1 MSQNLNQHSLSSPLA
16 QRPRRLRANAAIRNL
31 VSESQVRPEQLI
43 LPLFVREG
51 LTEPKPIKGLPG
63 VVQHTEASLR
73 IEIDRAL
80 AAGIGGVMV
89 FGIPNTR
96 DPQGSEALNPNGVLS
111 KAIRDIRA
119 QVGDR
124 LVVIADLCLDEFTS
138 HGHCGVLGTPDA
150 HGNCEVDNDATLEIY
165 GQMAVVLAEAGAH
178 MLGASGM
185 MDGQVGAIRRAL
197 DSAAANSGNHQV
209 NYQDVSIL
217 AYAAK
222 YASAFYGPFRE
233 AVESQLDGDRKTYQ
247 QDPRNSRESIRE
259 IKLDAAEGAD
269 IIMVKP
275 ALAYLDIIS
284 EASRTVDLPIA
295 SYVVSGEMAMIEA
308 AAAQGLINRE
318 PAILEAL
325 ASVNRAGA
333 NIICTYWAIEVAGWL
348 HRR

>member
-1 MSQNLNQHSLSSPLA
+1 MSHSHNGGANSLA

-31 VSESQVRPEQLI
+31 VSETQIRPEQLI

-63 VVQHTEASLR
+63 VVQHTESSLR
-73 IEIDRAL
+73 AEIDRAL

-89 FGIPNTR
+89 FGIPNHR
-96 DPQGSEALNPNGVLS
+96 DELGSEALNPNGVLS
-111 KAIRDIRA
+111 KAIRDIRN

-150 HGNCEVDNDATLEIY
+150 NGNATVDNDATLEIY
-165 GQMAVVLAEAGAH
+165 AQMAVVLAEAGAH

-185 MDGQVGAIRRAL
+185 MDGQVGATRRAL
-197 DSAAANSGNHQV
+197 DAAGHD
-209 NYQDVSIL
+209 DVSIL

-233 AVESQLDGDRKTYQ
+233 AVESQLEGDRKTYQ
-247 QDPRNSRESIRE
+247 QDPRNARESLRE
-259 IKLDAAEGAD
+259 IKLDAEEGAD

-275 ALAYLDIIS
+275 ALSYLDIIHQ
-284 EASRTVDLPIA
+284 ASQIVDLPIA
-295 SYVVSGEMAMIEA
+295 SYVVSGEMAMLEA
-308 AAAQGLINRE
+308 AAAQGSINRQA
-318 PAILEAL
+318 AILEAL
-325 ASVNRAGA
+325 GSVHRAGA
-333 NIICTYWAIEVAGWL
+333 HIICTYWALEVAEWL
-348 HRR
+348 GRR

>member
-1 MSQNLNQHSLSSPLA
+1 MSHNAHSQS

-31 VSESQVRPEQLI
+31 VSETQIRPEQLI

-51 LTEPKPIKGLPG
+51 LTEPKPITGLPG
-63 VVQHTEASLR
+63 VVQHTESSLR
-73 IEIDRAL
+73 AEIDRAL
-80 AAGIGGVMV
+80 EAGIGGVMV
-89 FGIPNTR
+89 FGIPNHR
-96 DPQGSEALNPNGVLS
+96 DPLGSEALNPNGVLS

-119 QVGDR
+119 QVGNR

-138 HGHCGVLGTPDA
+138 HGHCGVLGTPDV

-165 GQMAVVLAEAGAH
+165 GRMAVVLAEAGAH

-185 MDGQVGAIRRAL
+185 MDGQVGAVRRAL
-197 DSAAANSGNHQV
+197 DAAGHK
-209 NYQDVSIL
+209 DVSIL

-247 QDPRNSRESIRE
+247 QDPRNARESLRE
-259 IKLDAAEGAD
+259 IKLDAEEGAD
-269 IIMVKP
+269 VIMVKP
-275 ALAYLDIIS
+275 ALSYLDIIHQ
-284 EASRTVDLPIA
+284 ASQIVDLPIA

-325 ASVNRAGA
+325 ASVHRAGA

-348 HRR
+348 SRR

>member
-1 MSQNLNQHSLSSPLA
+1 MSHELSQESSNA
-16 QRPRRLRANAAIRNL
+16 FSQRPRRLRANAAIRNL
-31 VSESQVRPEQLI
+31 VSETQIRPEQLI

-73 IEIDRAL
+73 SEIDRAL
-80 AAGIGGVMV
+80 EAGIGGVMV
-89 FGIPNTR
+89 FGIPNQR
-96 DPQGSEALNPNGVLS
+96 DEMGSEALNPNGVLS
-111 KAIRDIRA
+111 KAIRDIRT

-138 HGHCGVLGTPDA
+138 HGHCGVLGSADE
-150 HGNCEVDNDATLEIY
+150 HGNSQVDNDATLEIY
-165 GQMAVVLAEAGAH
+165 GQMAVILAEAGAH

-185 MDGQVGAIRRAL
+185 MDGQVGATRRAL
-197 DSAAANSGNHQV
+197 DLAGHKE
-209 NYQDVSIL
+209 VSIL

-233 AVESQLDGDRKTYQ
+233 AVESQLEGDRKTYQ

-275 ALAYLDIIS
+275 ALAYLDIIHQ
-284 EASRTVDLPIA
+284 ASQIVDLPIA

-325 ASVNRAGA
+325 ASVHRAGA

-348 HRR
+348 NRH

>member
-1 MSQNLNQHSLSSPLA
+1 MSHAHSLS

-31 VSESQVRPEQLI
+31 VSETQVRAEQLI

-51 LTEPKPIKGLPG
+51 LTEPKPVKGLPG
-63 VVQHTEASLR
+63 VVQHTETSLR
-73 IEIDRAL
+73 AEVDRAL
-80 AAGIGGVMV
+80 EAGIGGIMV
-89 FGIPNTR
+89 FGIPDHR
-96 DPQGSEALNPNGVLS
+96 DPEGSEALNPNGVLA

-138 HGHCGVLGTPDA
+138 HGHCGVLGAPDEN
-150 HGNCEVDNDATLEIY
+150 GNCEVDNDATLEVY
-165 GQMAVVLAEAGAH
+165 GRMAVVLAEAGAH

-185 MDGQVGAIRRAL
+185 MDGQVAATRRAL
-197 DSAAANSGNHQV
+197 DAANHK
-209 NYQDVSIL
+209 DVSIL

-275 ALAYLDIIS
+275 ALAYLDIIHQ
-284 EASRTVDLPIA
+284 ARQTVDLPIA

-308 AAAQGLINRE
+308 AAAQGLINRQ

-325 ASVNRAGA
+325 GSVHRAGA

-348 HRR
+348 K

>member
-1 MSQNLNQHSLSSPLA
+1 MI

-31 VSESQVRPEQLI
+31 VSETQVRPEQLI

-63 VVQHTEASLR
+63 VVQHTETSLR
-73 IEIDRAL
+73 AEIDRAL
-80 AAGIGGVMV
+80 DAGIGGVMV
-89 FGIPNTR
+89 FGIPNHR
-96 DPQGSEALNPNGVLS
+96 DPSGSEALNPNGVLS

-138 HGHCGVLGTPDA
+138 HGHCGVLSEDG
-150 HGNCEVDNDATLEIY
+150 EVDNDATLEIY
-165 GQMAVVLAEAGAH
+165 SKMAVVLAEAGAH

-185 MDGQVGAIRRAL
+185 MDGQVAATRRAL
-197 DSAAANSGNHQV
+197 DAAGH
-209 NYQDVSIL
+209 QDVSIL

-233 AVESQLDGDRKTYQ
+233 AVESQLEGDRKTYQ
-247 QDPRNSRESIRE
+247 QDPRNARESIRE

-284 EASRTVDLPIA
+284 EARRSVDLPIA

-325 ASVNRAGA
+325 TSVHRAGA

-348 HRR
+348 NRR

>member
-1 MSQNLNQHSLSSPLA
+1 MSHAHSLN

-31 VSESQVRPEQLI
+31 VSETQIRAEQLI

-51 LTEPKPIKGLPG
+51 LTEPKPITGLPG
-63 VVQHTEASLR
+63 VVQHTDASLR
-73 IEIDRAL
+73 AEVDRAL
-80 AAGIGGVMV
+80 EAGIGGIMV
-89 FGIPNTR
+89 FGIPNHR
-96 DPQGSEALNPNGVLS
+96 DPQGSEALNPNGVLA

-138 HGHCGVLGTPDA
+138 HGHCGVLTAPDDN
-150 HGNCEVDNDATLEIY
+150 GNSEVDNDATLEIY

-185 MDGQVGAIRRAL
+185 MDGQVAATRRAL
-197 DSAAANSGNHQV
+197 DAAGHK
-209 NYQDVSIL
+209 DVSIL

-247 QDPRNSRESIRE
+247 QDPRNARESIRE

-275 ALAYLDIIS
+275 ALAYLDIIHQ
-284 EASRTVDLPIA
+284 ASQIVDLPIA

-325 ASVNRAGA
+325 ASVHRAGA

-348 HRR
+348 K

>member
-1 MSQNLNQHSLSSPLA
+1 MSHAHSLN

-31 VSESQVRPEQLI
+31 VSETQIRAEQLI

-51 LTEPKPIKGLPG
+51 LEEPKPITGLPG
-63 VVQHTEASLR
+63 VVQHTDASLR
-73 IEIDRAL
+73 AEVDRAL
-80 AAGIGGVMV
+80 EAGIGGIMV
-89 FGIPNTR
+89 FGIPNHR
-96 DPQGSEALNPNGVLS
+96 DPQGSEALNPNGVLA

-138 HGHCGVLGTPDA
+138 HGHCGVLTAPDDN
-150 HGNCEVDNDATLEIY
+150 GNSEVDNDATLEIY

-185 MDGQVGAIRRAL
+185 MDGQVAATRRAL
-197 DSAAANSGNHQV
+197 EAAGHK
-209 NYQDVSIL
+209 DVSIL

-247 QDPRNSRESIRE
+247 QDPRNARESIRE

-275 ALAYLDIIS
+275 ALAYLDIIHQ
-284 EASRTVDLPIA
+284 ASQIVDLPIA

-308 AAAQGLINRE
+308 AAGQGLINRE

-325 ASVNRAGA
+325 GSVHRAGA

-348 HRR
+348 K

>member
-1 MSQNLNQHSLSSPLA
+1 MSHAHSLN

-31 VSESQVRPEQLI
+31 VSETQIRAEQLI

-51 LTEPKPIKGLPG
+51 LEEPKPITGLPG
-63 VVQHTEASLR
+63 VVQHTDASLR
-73 IEIDRAL
+73 AEVDRAL
-80 AAGIGGVMV
+80 EAGIGGIMV
-89 FGIPNTR
+89 FGIPNHR
-96 DPQGSEALNPNGVLS
+96 DPQGSEALNPNGVLA

-138 HGHCGVLGTPDA
+138 HGHCGVLTSPDA
-150 HGNCEVDNDATLEIY
+150 NGNSEVDNDATLEIY

-185 MDGQVGAIRRAL
+185 MDGQVAATRRAL
-197 DSAAANSGNHQV
+197 DAAGHK
-209 NYQDVSIL
+209 DVSIL

-247 QDPRNSRESIRE
+247 QDPRNARESIRE

-275 ALAYLDIIS
+275 ALAYLDIIHQ
-284 EASRTVDLPIA
+284 ASQIVDLPIA

-325 ASVNRAGA
+325 ASVHRAGA

-348 HRR
+348 K

>member
-1 MSQNLNQHSLSSPLA
+1 MSASNNSHALS
-16 QRPRRLRANAAIRNL
+16 QRPRRLRANPAIRNL
-31 VSESQVRPEQLI
+31 VSETQIRPEQMI

-51 LTEPKPIKGLPG
+51 LTEPKPINGLPG
-63 VVQHTEASLR
+63 VVQHTSSSLR
-73 IEIDRAL
+73 AEIDCAL
-80 AAGIGGVMV
+80 EAGIGGVMV
-89 FGIPNTR
+89 FGIPNHR
-96 DPQGSEALNPNGVLS
+96 DEVGSEALNPNGVLS

-138 HGHCGVLGTPDA
+138 HGHCGVLGAPDA
-150 HGNCEVDNDATLEIY
+150 QGNASVDNDATLEIY

-185 MDGQVGAIRRAL
+185 MDGQVAATRRAL
-197 DSAAANSGNHQV
+197 DAAGHD
-209 NYQDVSIL
+209 DVSIL
-217 AYAAK
+217 AYGAK

-247 QDPRNSRESIRE
+247 QDPRNARESLRE
-259 IKLDAAEGAD
+259 IKLDAEEGAD

-275 ALAYLDIIS
+275 ALSYLDIIHQ
-284 EASRTVDLPIA
+284 ASQIVDLPIA

-325 ASVNRAGA
+325 ASVHRAGA

-348 HRR
+348 NRR

>member
-1 MSQNLNQHSLSSPLA
+1 MSASNNSQALS

-31 VSESQVRPEQLI
+31 VSETQIRPEQLI

-51 LTEPKPIKGLPG
+51 LTEPKPITGLPG
-63 VVQHTEASLR
+63 VVQHTTASLR
-73 IEIDRAL
+73 AEIDRAL
-80 AAGIGGVMV
+80 EAGIGGVMV
-89 FGIPNTR
+89 FGIPNHR
-96 DPQGSEALNPNGVLS
+96 DELGSEALNPNGVLS

-138 HGHCGVLGTPDA
+138 HGHCGVLGAPDA
-150 HGNCEVDNDATLEIY
+150 SGNATVDNDATLEIY

-185 MDGQVGAIRRAL
+185 MDGQVAATRRAL
-197 DSAAANSGNHQV
+197 DAAG
-209 NYQDVSIL
+209 YDEVSIL

-247 QDPRNSRESIRE
+247 QDPRNARESLRE
-259 IKLDAAEGAD
+259 IKLDAEEGAD

-275 ALAYLDIIS
+275 ALSYLDIIHR
-284 EASRTVDLPIA
+284 ASQIVDLPIA

-318 PAILEAL
+318 PAIFEAL
-325 ASVNRAGA
+325 ASVHRAGA
-333 NIICTYWAIEVAGWL
+333 NIICTYWAIEVASWL
-348 HRR
+348 NRR

>member
-1 MSQNLNQHSLSSPLA
+1 MSASNKSHALS

-31 VSESQVRPEQLI
+31 VSETQIRPEQLI

-51 LTEPKPIKGLPG
+51 LTEPKPITGLPG
-63 VVQHTEASLR
+63 VVQHTTASLR
-73 IEIDRAL
+73 AEIDRAL
-80 AAGIGGVMV
+80 EAGIGGVMV
-89 FGIPNTR
+89 FGIPNHR
-96 DPQGSEALNPNGVLS
+96 DELGSEALNPNGVLS

-138 HGHCGVLGTPDA
+138 HGHCGVLGAPDA
-150 HGNCEVDNDATLEIY
+150 SGNATVDNDATLEIY

-178 MLGASGM
+178 MIGASGM
-185 MDGQVGAIRRAL
+185 MDGQVAATRRAL
-197 DSAAANSGNHQV
+197 DGAGH
-209 NYQDVSIL
+209 DEVSIL

-247 QDPRNSRESIRE
+247 QDPRNARESLRE
-259 IKLDAAEGAD
+259 IKLDAEEGAD

-275 ALAYLDIIS
+275 ALSYLDIIHQ
-284 EASRTVDLPIA
+284 ASQLVDLPIA

-325 ASVNRAGA
+325 ASVHRAGA

-348 HRR
+348 NRR

>member
-1 MSQNLNQHSLSSPLA
+1 MSHDAHSLS

-31 VSESQVRPEQLI
+31 VSETQIRPEQLI

-51 LTEPKPIKGLPG
+51 LTEPKPITGLPG
-63 VVQHTEASLR
+63 VVQHTESSLR
-73 IEIDRAL
+73 AEIDRAL
-80 AAGIGGVMV
+80 EAGIGGVMV
-89 FGIPNTR
+89 FGIPNHR
-96 DPQGSEALNPNGVLS
+96 DPLGSEALNPNGVLS

-138 HGHCGVLGTPDA
+138 HGHCGVLGTPDV
-150 HGNCEVDNDATLEIY
+150 HGNCEVDNDATLDIY
-165 GQMAVVLAEAGAH
+165 GGMAVVLAEAGAH

-185 MDGQVGAIRRAL
+185 MDGQVGAVRRAL
-197 DSAAANSGNHQV
+197 DAAGHK
-209 NYQDVSIL
+209 DVSIL

-247 QDPRNSRESIRE
+247 QDPRNARESLRE
-259 IKLDAAEGAD
+259 IKLDAEEGAD

-275 ALAYLDIIS
+275 ALSYLDIIHQ
-284 EASRTVDLPIA
+284 ASQLVDLPIA

-325 ASVNRAGA
+325 ASVHRAGA
-333 NIICTYWAIEVAGWL
+333 NIICPYWAIEVAGWL
-348 HRR
+348 NRR

>member
-1 MSQNLNQHSLSSPLA
+1 MSASSNSHALS

-31 VSESQVRPEQLI
+31 VSETQIRPEQLI

-51 LTEPKPIKGLPG
+51 LTEPKPITGLPG
-63 VVQHTEASLR
+63 VVQHTAASLR
-73 IEIDRAL
+73 TEIDRAL
-80 AAGIGGVMV
+80 EAGIGGVMV
-89 FGIPNTR
+89 FGIPNHR
-96 DPQGSEALNPNGVLS
+96 DELGSEALNPNGVLS

-138 HGHCGVLGTPDA
+138 HGHCGVLGALDA
-150 HGNCEVDNDATLEIY
+150 GGNATVDNDATLEIY
-165 GQMAVVLAEAGAH
+165 GQMAVVLAESGAH

-185 MDGQVGAIRRAL
+185 MDGQVAATRRAL
-197 DSAAANSGNHQV
+197 DAAGH
-209 NYQDVSIL
+209 DEVSIL

-247 QDPRNSRESIRE
+247 QDPRNARESLRE
-259 IKLDAAEGAD
+259 IKLDAQEGAD

-275 ALAYLDIIS
+275 ALSYLDIIHQGS
-284 EASRTVDLPIA
+284 QIVDLPIA

-325 ASVNRAGA
+325 ASVHRAGA

-348 HRR
+348 KRR

>member
-1 MSQNLNQHSLSSPLA
+1 MSISSPN
-16 QRPRRLRANAAIRNL
+16 QRPRRLRTNQAIRNL
-31 VSESQVRPEQLI
+31 VSETQVRAEQLI

-63 VVQHTEASLR
+63 VVQHTEGSLR
-73 IEIDRAL
+73 IEMERAL

-89 FGIPNTR
+89 FGIPNKR

-124 LVVIADLCLDEFTS
+124 MVVIADLCLDEFTS
-138 HGHCGVLGTPDA
+138 HGHCGVLGSPDA

-165 GQMAVVLAEAGAH
+165 GRMAVVLAEAGAH

-185 MDGQVGAIRRAL
+185 MDGQVCATRAAL
-197 DSAAANSGNHQV
+197 DAAG
-209 NYQDVSIL
+209 YKDVSIL

-233 AVESQLDGDRKTYQ
+233 AVESELDGDRKSYQ
-247 QDPRNSRESIRE
+247 QDPRNSRESARE

-275 ALAYLDIIS
+275 ALAYLDIIKLAS
-284 EASRTVDLPIA
+284 ETVDLPIA
-295 SYVVSGEMAMIEA
+295 SYIVSGEMAMIEA

-333 NIICTYWAIEVAGWL
+333 GIICTYWAIEAAEL
-348 HRR
+348 LAKR

>member
-1 MSQNLNQHSLSSPLA
+1 MMSASNNSHVRS

-31 VSESQVRPEQLI
+31 VSETQIRPEQLI

-51 LTEPKPIKGLPG
+51 LNEPKPITGLPG
-63 VVQHTEASLR
+63 VVQHTAASLR
-73 IEIDRAL
+73 TEIDRAL
-80 AAGIGGVMV
+80 EAGIGGVMV
-89 FGIPNTR
+89 FGIPNHR
-96 DPQGSEALNPNGVLS
+96 DELGSEALNPNGVLS

-138 HGHCGVLGTPDA
+138 HGHCGVLGAPDA
-150 HGNCEVDNDATLEIY
+150 SGNATVDNDATLKIY

-185 MDGQVGAIRRAL
+185 MDGQVAATRRAL
-197 DSAAANSGNHQV
+197 DAAGH
-209 NYQDVSIL
+209 DEVSIL

-247 QDPRNSRESIRE
+247 QDPRNARESLRE
-259 IKLDAAEGAD
+259 IKLDAEEGAD

-275 ALAYLDIIS
+275 ALSYLDIIHQ
-284 EASRTVDLPIA
+284 ASQIVDLPIA

-325 ASVNRAGA
+325 ASVHRAGA

-348 HRR
+348 NRR

>member
-1 MSQNLNQHSLSSPLA
+1 MI

-31 VSESQVRPEQLI
+31 VSETQVRPEQLI

-63 VVQHTEASLR
+63 VVQHTETSLR
-73 IEIDRAL
+73 AEIDRARD
-80 AAGIGGVMV
+80 AGIGGVMV
-89 FGIPNTR
+89 FGIPNHR
-96 DPQGSEALNPNGVLS
+96 DPSGSEALNPNGVLS

-138 HGHCGVLGTPDA
+138 HGHCGVLSEDG
-150 HGNCEVDNDATLEIY
+150 EVDNDATLEIY
-165 GQMAVVLAEAGAH
+165 SQMAVVLAEAGAH

-185 MDGQVGAIRRAL
+185 MDGQVAATRRAL
-197 DSAAANSGNHQV
+197 DAAGH
-209 NYQDVSIL
+209 QDVSIL

-233 AVESQLDGDRKTYQ
+233 AVESQLEGDRKTYQ
-247 QDPRNSRESIRE
+247 QDPRNVRESIRE
-259 IKLDAAEGAD
+259 IKLDATEGAD

-284 EASRTVDLPIA
+284 EARRSVDLPIA

-325 ASVNRAGA
+325 TSVHRAGA

-348 HRR
+348 NRR

>member
-1 MSQNLNQHSLSSPLA
+1 MSLNH
-16 QRPRRLRANAAIRNL
+16 RPRRLRANAAIRNL
-31 VSESQVRPEQLI
+31 VSENQIRPEQLI

-51 LTEPKPIKGLPG
+51 LLVPKPIKGLPG
-63 VVQHTEASLR
+63 VVQHSAESLR
-73 IEIDRAL
+73 REIDSAL
-80 AAGIGGVMV
+80 ASGIGGVMV
-89 FGIPNTR
+89 FGIPDHR
-96 DPQGSEALNPNGVLS
+96 DEQGSEALNPNGVLA
-111 KAIRDIRA
+111 KAVRDIRN

-138 HGHCGVLGTPDA
+138 HGHCGVLGKPDA
-150 HGNCEVDNDATLEIY
+150 AGNASVDNDATLEIY
-165 GQMAVVLAEAGAH
+165 GRMAVVLAEAGAH

-185 MDGQVGAIRRAL
+185 MDGQVGATRAAL
-197 DSAAANSGNHQV
+197 DASGH
-209 NYQDVSIL
+209 QDVSIL

-275 ALAYLDIIS
+275 ALAYLDVIRDAR
-284 EASRTVDLPIA
+284 EAVDLPIA

-308 AAAQGLINRE
+308 AAAQSLIARE

-325 ASVNRAGA
+325 NSVNRAGA
-333 NIICTYWAIEVAGWL
+333 KIICTYWAIEVAGWL
-348 HRR
+348 NRR

>member
-1 MSQNLNQHSLSSPLA
+1 MSHDTQSLV

-31 VSESQVRPEQLI
+31 VSETQIRPEQLI

-51 LTEPKPIKGLPG
+51 LTEPKPITGLPG
-63 VVQHTEASLR
+63 VVQHTESSLKA
-73 IEIDRAL
+73 EIDRAL
-80 AAGIGGVMV
+80 EAGIGGVMV
-89 FGIPNTR
+89 FGIPDHR
-96 DPQGSEALNPNGVLS
+96 DPLGSEALNPSGVLS
-111 KAIRDIRA
+111 KAIRDIRE

-138 HGHCGVLGTPDA
+138 HGHCGVLGAPDA
-150 HGNCEVDNDATLEIY
+150 EGNCAVDNDATLEIY
-165 GQMAVVLAEAGAH
+165 GRMAVVLAEAGAH

-185 MDGQVGAIRRAL
+185 MDGQVGAVRRAL
-197 DSAAANSGNHQV
+197 DAAGHK
-209 NYQDVSIL
+209 DVSIL

-222 YASAFYGPFRE
+222 YASAYYGPFRE

-247 QDPRNSRESIRE
+247 QDPRNARESLRE
-259 IKLDAAEGAD
+259 IKLDADEGAD

-275 ALAYLDIIS
+275 ALSYLDIIHQ
-284 EASRTVDLPIA
+284 ASQIVDLPIA

-325 ASVNRAGA
+325 ASVHRAGS
-333 NIICTYWAIEVAGWL
+333 NMICTYWAIEVASWL
-348 HRR
+348 NRR

>member
-1 MSQNLNQHSLSSPLA
+1 MSHPHDGVPATAHSLA

-31 VSESQVRPEQLI
+31 VSETQIRPEQLI

-51 LTEPKPIKGLPG
+51 LTQPKQIKGLPG
-63 VVQHTEASLR
+63 VVQHSEASLA

-89 FGIPNTR
+89 FGIPNDR
-96 DPQGSEALNPNGVLS
+96 DELGSEALNPNGVLS
-111 KAIRDIRA
+111 KAIRDIRN

-138 HGHCGVLGTPDA
+138 HGHCGVLGALDA
-150 HGNCEVDNDATLEIY
+150 NGNATVDNDATLEIY
-165 GQMAVVLAEAGAH
+165 AQMAVVLAEAGAH

-185 MDGQVGAIRRAL
+185 MDGQVAATRRAL
-197 DSAAANSGNHQV
+197 DAAGHE
-209 NYQDVSIL
+209 DVSIL

-233 AVESQLDGDRKTYQ
+233 AVESQLEGDRKTYQ
-247 QDPRNSRESIRE
+247 QDPRNARESLRE
-259 IKLDAAEGAD
+259 IKLDAEEGAD

-275 ALAYLDIIS
+275 ALAYLDIIHQ
-284 EASRTVDLPIA
+284 ASQSVDLPIA

-308 AAAQGLINRE
+308 AAAQGAINRQA
-318 PAILEAL
+318 AILEAL
-325 ASVNRAGA
+325 GSVHRAGA
-333 NIICTYWAIEVAGWL
+333 NIICTYWALEVAEWL
-348 HRR
+348 GLR

>member
-1 MSQNLNQHSLSSPLA
+1 MNSYALS
-16 QRPRRLRANAAIRNL
+16 QRPRRLRTSIAIRNL
-31 VSESQVRPEQLI
+31 VSESQVRSEQLI
-43 LPLFVREG
+43 LPIFVREG
-51 LTEPKPIKGLPG
+51 LTEPKSIKGLPG
-63 VVQHTEASLR
+63 VFQHTEASLQ

-89 FGIPNTR
+89 FGIPNKR

-138 HGHCGVLGTPDA
+138 HGHCGVLGNPDA

-185 MDGQVGAIRRAL
+185 MDGQVGATRAAL
-197 DSAAANSGNHQV
+197 DSAGHKE
-209 NYQDVSIL
+209 VSIL

-222 YASAFYGPFRE
+222 YASAFYGPFRD
-233 AVESQLDGDRKTYQ
+233 AVESELEGDRKTYQ
-247 QDPRNSRESIRE
+247 QDPRNSRESARE

-275 ALAYLDIIS
+275 ALAYLDIIKLAS
-284 EASRTVDLPIA
+284 ETVDLPIA
-295 SYVVSGEMAMIEA
+295 SYIVSGEMAMIEA

-325 ASVNRAGA
+325 ASVHRAGA
-333 NIICTYWAIEVAGWL
+333 GIICTYWAIEAAELLAKG
-348 HRR
+348 